1 MPRKNNITHRSLL
14 LTIFLW
20 LVVPVLL
27 FFIWF
32 AGALFANPQ
41 GGFTTLIYPHSN
53 KEYTHL
59 PKDNILLKGTKV
71 IGEFVSQEDNLGIV
85 TIHVSRSLVA
95 QPDEPL
101 YLKFHIKEV
110 GTQNWYYENIYN
122 VGSLREDESIVF
134 GFPKIGSS
142 KGKIYEFELLS
153 LNGDKTNAIAIIN
166 GHDSFVTRYI
176 FSKKEI
182 SGKKLYMVMPY
193 KKIVSVFMYPQVLLS
208 TSIFIL
214 PLVYYILFM
223 LLYTS
228 RHIAFFLSQ
237 LSGKTLKGVGV
248 GSKNTNF
255 LLQNYLKRSFLG
267 SFTITLITADIFL
280 LQSIYYGIALGL
292 LGFWIIA
299 IVKDKI
305 SLKIS
310 LLFALLF
317 LLLSELDIV
326 LGNIAQ
332 ENKTSMW
339 AYFFLVIA
347 VAQIIWRNRK

>member
-1 MPRKNNITHRSLL
+1 MHKSFL

-20 LVVPVLL
+20 IVVPIFL
-27 FFIWF
+27 FLIWL

-41 GGFTTLIYPHSN
+41 GGFTTLIYPHSD
-53 KEYTHL
+53 KEYRLL
-59 PKDNILLKGTKV
+59 PKGNLLFKGTKV

-85 TIHVSRSLVA
+85 TIHVGRSLVA

-101 YLKFHIKEV
+101 YLRFHIKEKS
-110 GTQNWYYENIYN
+110 QENWYYENVYN

-134 GFPKIGSS
+134 GFPKISSS
-142 KGKIYEFELLS
+142 KGKTYEFELLS

-176 FSKKEI
+176 YSRKEI
-182 SGKKLYMVMPY
+182 SGKNLYIAMPY
-193 KKIVSVFMYPQVLLS
+193 KKIISVFMYPQVLLS

-237 LSGKTLKGVGV
+237 FSGKTLKGIGV
-248 GSKNTNF
+248 SSKNTNF

-267 SFTITLITADIFL
+267 SFTITLIIADVFL

-310 LLFALLF
+310 LSLALLF
-317 LLLSELDIV
+317 LLLSELDI
-326 LGNIAQ
+326 LFGNIAQ
-332 ENKTSMW
+332 ENKTAMW
-339 AYFFLVIA
+339 AYFFLAIA
-347 VAQIIWRNRK
+347 VVQIIWRNRK